1 MIFKSATAQ
10 GDRRTARQS

>member
-10 GDRRTARQS
+10 GDWRTARQS